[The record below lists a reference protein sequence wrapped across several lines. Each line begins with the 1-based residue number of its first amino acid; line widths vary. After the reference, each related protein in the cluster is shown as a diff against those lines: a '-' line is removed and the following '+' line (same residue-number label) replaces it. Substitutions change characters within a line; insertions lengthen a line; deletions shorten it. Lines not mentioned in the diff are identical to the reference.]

1 MTLNEL
7 IDKLTAMRDKENAG
21 DYKVMIPIIYRYGY
35 VFRGNGMV
43 DMIDEDVSINHLEK
57 ACDITIREDVK

>member
-7 IDKLTAMRDKENAG
+7 IDKLTTMRDKENAG